1 MAKGGDRILSVKPV
15 VSLARR
21 LASIAWL
28 LALTV
33 PLLVMALV
41 LLVHSQPTA
50 FLDIAHWFDPL
61 FFQYNIGLFLFAV
74 LIVPA
79 ITYFYVTTMKCE
91 KLLRLRNEFPQEQW
105 ERDRT
110 VITQYINRQLSVP
123 NYLGSMTTL
132 MLLIATGA
140 SVMLFLK
147 PVSGAELGAGV
158 DYSMGANILLL
169 GPYVELFKT
178 HDEAFFR
185 RIVISLTAFQFGFLG
200 AYVYFIGRLVRSYFT
215 LDLTPHTFVASTV
228 RIVTGSLL
236 ALVLSFLFVH
246 TAEDSIARAALPA
259 VSFFFGYFP
268 ERALV
273 LLTDKVSRL
282 LQLSRDEYKETPL
295 SQLPGMNF
303 DHRVRLAREG
313 YDNVDNLAN
322 ASPAGLALITGFG
335 YPQLRAWV
343 GQAWLKSHLRGD
355 YDDFVERTGIM
366 SADGLLRFLAAWAKD
381 KRQGEPAEFL
391 CPGHDALVRKIRVAA
406 SLLSEWQQRV
416 DRKLEPAE
424 DL

>member
-1 MAKGGDRILSVKPV
+1 MTKGGETAPCVKPV
-15 VSLARR
+15 VSPARK
-21 LASIAWL
+21 AAAIAWL
-28 LALTV
+28 LALTI
-33 PLLVMALV
+33 PLVVIAAV
-41 LLVHSQPTA
+41 LLIQSRPA
-50 FLDIAHWFDPL
+50 ALLDAAHWFDPI

-91 KLLRLRNEFPQEQW
+91 KLMRLKNEFPEDQW
-105 ERDRT
+105 VRDRT
-110 VITQYINRQLSVP
+110 VITQYIDRQLSVP

-140 SVMLFLK
+140 SIMLFLK
-147 PVSGAELGAGV
+147 PVSSADLGPGV

-169 GPYVELFKT
+169 GPYVELFRT
-178 HDEAFFR
+178 HDQEFFR

-228 RIVTGSLL
+228 RIITGSLL
-236 ALVLSFLFVH
+236 ALVLSFFFVH
-246 TAEDSIARAALPA
+246 TAEDNVMRGALPA

-268 ERALV
+268 ERGLV

-282 LQLSRDEYKETPL
+282 LDLSGEEYKETPL
-295 SQLPGMNF
+295 AQLPGMNF
-303 DHRVRLAREG
+303 DHRVRLGREG
-313 YDNVDNLAN
+313 YDNVENLAN
-322 ASPAGLALITGFG
+322 ANPAGLALVTGFG

-355 YDDFVERTGIM
+355 YDDFVEKTGIM
-366 SADGLLRFLAAWAKD
+366 SADGLLLFRAAWAEEN
-381 KRQGEPAEFL
+381 RQGDPAEFL
-391 CPGHDALVRKIRVAA
+391 SPGNDALVRKIQVAA

-424 DL
+424 DA